1 MFVRILGGFVLLL
14 ALLWVVMY
22 ATAAAAMRDAKRE
35 PWPYGLGT
43 LNELEA
49 HGPRPAASKEAQEI
63 PRLVDALGLDET
75 SPEVYVAAQTA
86 KRDDA
91 IDPPPADAGLAG
103 HEAPLAEL
111 VRLVVS
117 AGDGLAWG
125 QVGTPWQL
133 DDAAEL
139 LGAAALDRA
148 RNGDAAGA
156 WERVHAMWILA
167 RSAKGEPAYLGA
179 SAALKMER
187 EANAVARKL
196 PAPAPPWLAELTA
209 IEPRRETAA
218 LIQQQTLSRVLSMPA
233 LPGPFVVFRPISDYI
248 EASNVRRSR
257 AAAEAMTAS
266 PRCRM
271 DAAHT
276 LARAEE
282 VYRATR
288 IEAELEATAKMTAL
302 KSERARLGHWP
313 PALPDA
319 GASRCAD
326 NHWIYETKPD
336 GSSMTLRMSWE
347 VAAEPNV
354 KISPALQFAY

>member
-1 MFVRILGGFVLLL
+1 MLLRILGGLVLLV
-14 ALLWVVMY
+14 ALVWAVMY
-22 ATAAAAMRDAKRE
+22 ATAAAAMRDAKGE

-49 HGPRPAASKEAQEI
+49 RGARPVASKEAQEI
-63 PRLVDALGLDET
+63 ARLVDALGLDES

-103 HEAPLAEL
+103 REAPLAEL
-111 VRLVVS
+111 ARLSVS

-125 QVGTPWQL
+125 PDGMPWQL

-167 RSAKGEPAYLGA
+167 RSLREPSYFGA
-179 SAALKMER
+179 VVALKIER

-218 LIQQQTLSRVLSMPA
+218 LIQQQTLSRVRSMPK
-233 LPGPFVVFRPISDYI
+233 LPGPFIVFRPVSSYI
-248 EASNVRRSR
+248 EASEIRRSH
-257 AAAEAMTAS
+257 AAAEGMTTS

-271 DAAHT
+271 DAART

-288 IEAELEATAKMTAL
+288 IEAELEATAKMIAL
-302 KSERARLGHWP
+302 KSEHAGLGRWP
-313 PALPDA
+313 PVLHDA
-319 GASRCAD
+319 GASC
-326 NHWIYETKPD
+326 
-336 GSSMTLRMSWE
+336 
-347 VAAEPNV
+347 
-354 KISPALQFAY
+354 